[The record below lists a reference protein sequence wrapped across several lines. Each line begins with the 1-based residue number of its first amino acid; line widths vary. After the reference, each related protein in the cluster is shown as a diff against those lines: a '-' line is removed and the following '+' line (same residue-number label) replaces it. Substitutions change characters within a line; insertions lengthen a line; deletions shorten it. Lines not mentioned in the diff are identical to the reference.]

1 MQQILSEALD
11 LGYVGGI
18 FSLSLCET
26 LPAWFMHLYH
36 CCQLHW
42 NHICR
47 YSAVFLLHSSTEHA
61 MCSHSIRMDK
71 KKEGLA
77 GDLLI
82 VEGICADL
90 LVSFSFSASF
100 TGVFWGDREVW
111 MYQRSIDEDLFRSC
125 TAATFLR
132 FCGAVIIPHHILPSW
147 ITSLYP
153 IFFARRASPRKQPAS
168 AQLASWLVSST
179 KNDCVEISG
188 NHCLG
193 MQGML
198 PWLLYKK
205 P

>member
-36 CCQLHW
+36 CCRLHW

-47 YSAVFLLHSSTEHA
+47 YSAVFLLHSSSTEHA
-61 MCSHSIRMDK
+61 MCSYSIRMDK

-100 TGVFWGDREVW
+100 TGVFWGGQGGLNVSEKHRWGFVQILYGCNILEVLW
-111 MYQRSIDEDLFRSC
+111 CSHHSPSYPALLDNFPRPH
-125 TAATFLR
+125 FL
-132 FCGAVIIPHHILPSW
+132 C
-147 ITSLYP
+147 
-153 IFFARRASPRKQPAS
+153 
-168 AQLASWLVSST
+168 
-179 KNDCVEISG
+179 
-188 NHCLG
+188 
-193 MQGML
+193 
-198 PWLLYKK
+198 
-205 P
+205 